1 MSTIRAQLT
10 HVGIYVRDMER
21 MEKFYTE
28 VLGLLI
34 TDSGVSPRN
43 NARLTFMSADPNIHH
58 QFVLVT
64 GRPDDAQFSTVN
76 QVSFTVGSLGELRE
90 VRDRALAHGATG
102 MRVTTHGNAWS
113 IYFMDPE
120 GNTVES
126 YLDTPFHVPQ
136 PHGAPF
142 DLDAP
147 DEEILRATEAHCRQD
162 PGFMPYAEWAAGQEV
177 KMAR

>member
-1 MSTIRAQLT
+1 MTTIRAQLT
-10 HVGIYVRDMER
+10 HVGIYVREIAV

-28 VLGLLI
+28 VLGLII

-43 NARLTFMSADPNIHH
+43 NAHLTFMSADPRTHH
-58 QFVLVT
+58 QVVLVT
-64 GRPDDAQFSTVN
+64 GRPEDARFSTVN
-76 QVSFTVGSLGELRE
+76 QMSFTVGSLAELRE

-113 IYFMDPE
+113 IYFLDPE
-120 GNTVES
+120 GNTVEA
-126 YLDTPFHVPQ
+126 YLDSPFHVPQ

-142 DLDAP
+142 DLDAS

-162 PGFMPYAEWAAGQEV
+162 PAYMPRDEWIAGQKV
-177 KMAR
+177 KMAG